1 MRKSVLFV
9 LLILSLLLAACSGGG
24 ITATVEPSA
33 VAPEATS
40 LAVPTTVPSPT
51 VEAPTPALPPD
62 EALVRLQANP
72 WQWAS
77 FTNPVEQ
84 YAIDNPQNYVLTF
97 NEDGSVNIIADCNNA
112 AGSYT
117 TDGQSITIQVGP
129 MTMAACPPESRS
141 EQFVK
146 YLGFAAIYF
155 FRDGNLYID
164 LMADGGTLAFSPA
177 GEAGMAEPG
186 ESIQAGN
193 LPRFEPLEECF
204 AAPPED
210 LDIEF
215 DKECGYV
222 VVPEFYNGESTR
234 ELKLGVTRLN
244 SGNGTAASPLFMLAG
259 GPGQAHIQP
268 NLFLLF
274 QPELIGRILDDR
286 DIVILEQRG
295 TEHTDTFLDC
305 PEFYSAPWAAY
316 EQGLTPEEVAA
327 FETGLIEKCIDEFKA
342 QGINFDAY
350 NSVENAAD
358 VNAVREALGYD
369 QIIYYG
375 ASYGSQL
382 GQHVMRDFP
391 GILEAV
397 VLDGANALSRK
408 SWVEDRA
415 LDAKWGIENLTKLC
429 EADAKCREAYDIP
442 ALVEA
447 SLALFDD
454 GPVPYTFTDPNDATR
469 VVEGEITTQDM
480 VEWIY
485 EQQGSKYSVFGLP
498 YMLDQLTQG
507 GAEAVQQYLGGEKGS
522 KLIASRDATN
532 GGLAFL
538 MHIAMVCSDDP
549 VHSVEEVITAG
560 VSEYPKRFG
569 EGLAQE
575 YSALCALI
583 NVKELPN
590 STDVN
595 VALDIPTLLLTGDL
609 DVQTPAFRSQLVAD
623 SLPNATLIMLPGS
636 THVQIG
642 GANRCAAQV
651 MTQFV
656 LDPTAELDTSCTELS
671 PVLGFILPDGSVS
684 K

>member
-1 MRKSVLFV
+1 
-9 LLILSLLLAACSGGG
+9 
-24 ITATVEPSA
+24 
-33 VAPEATS
+33 
-40 LAVPTTVPSPT
+40 
-51 VEAPTPALPPD
+51 
-62 EALVRLQANP
+62 
-72 WQWAS
+72 
-77 FTNPVEQ
+77 
-84 YAIDNPQNYVLTF
+84 
-97 NEDGSVNIIADCNNA
+97 VNIVADCNNA
-112 AGSYT
+112 SGSYT
-117 TDGQSITIQVGP
+117 TDGSSLSIQVGP
-129 MTMAACPPESRS
+129 MTMAACPPGSRS
-141 EQFVK
+141 DDFIK

-155 FRDGNLYID
+155 YQDGNLYID
-164 LMADGGTLAFSPA
+164 LMADGGTMSLSPA
-177 GEAGMAEPG
+177 GQAGMAEPG
-186 ESIQAGN
+186 ESIRASN

>member
-1 MRKSVLFV
+1 M
-9 LLILSLLLAACSGGG
+9 
-24 ITATVEPSA
+24 
-33 VAPEATS
+33 
-40 LAVPTTVPSPT
+40 
-51 VEAPTPALPPD
+51 
-62 EALVRLQANP
+62 LQANP
-72 WQWAS
+72 WQWTA

-84 YAIDNPQNYVLTF
+84 YSIDNPQKYMLTF
-97 NEDGSVNIIADCNNA
+97 NADGSLNIVADCNNA
-112 AGSYT
+112 SGEYT
-117 TDGQSITIQVGP
+117 TQGSSITITVGP

-141 EQFVK
+141 DDFIQ

-155 FRDGNLYID
+155 FKDGNLYID

-177 GEAGMAEPG
+177 GEAGAAGPV
-186 ESIQAGN
+186 ESAQAGD

-204 AAPPED
+204 ALPPED
-210 LDIEF
+210 LDTKF
-215 DKECGYV
+215 DMDCGYV
-222 VVPEFYNGESTR
+222 VVPEFYHGESTR

-274 QPELIGRILDDR
+274 QPELIGRILESR

-305 PEFYSAPWAAY
+305 PEFHSASWAAY
-316 EQGLTPEEVAA
+316 EQGLTPDEAAA

-342 QGINFDAY
+342 QGINLDAY

-358 VNAVREALGYD
+358 VNAVREALGYER
-369 QIIYYG
+369 IIYYG

-391 GILEAV
+391 GILEGV
-397 VLDGANALSRK
+397 VLDGANALSRQ

-415 LDAKWGIENLTKLC
+415 LDAQWGIDNLTKLC
-429 EADAKCREAYDIP
+429 EADAKCRKAYDIP

-454 GPVPYTFTDPNDATR
+454 GPVPYTYTDPNDATQ
-469 VVEGEITTQDM
+469 VVEGEITEQDM

-485 EQQGSKYSVFGLP
+485 ELQGSKYSVFSLP
-498 YMLDQLTQG
+498 YALDQLTQG
-507 GAEAVQQYLGGEKGS
+507 GVEALQQYLGAEKGS
-522 KLIASRDATN
+522 KLIASRDATK
-532 GGLAFL
+532 GGLATL
-538 MHIAMVCSDDP
+538 MHYAMVCSDDP
-549 VHSVEEVITAG
+549 VHSVEDVITAG

-569 EGLAQE
+569 QGVAQE
-575 YSALCALI
+575 YSAVCGLM
-583 NVKELPN
+583 NVKELPD

-595 VALDIPTLLLTGDL
+595 VTLDIPTLLLTGDL

-656 LDPTAELDTSCTELS
+656 LNPAAELDTSCTEQS

-684 K
+684 SEQSVP